1 MRKLSSKKVIVKVGT
16 STLSNEGDLDYK
28 LIRSI
33 ARQISDLK
41 KEGKKFIIVTSGAI
55 GAGCKEVGA
64 RKRPRDILLRQAC
77 AAIGQSKV
85 MEAYH
90 NAFARYNVV
99 VAQILLTYDDFKD
112 MKKYANLRNGISEL
126 LRLGAVPI
134 INENDVVA
142 TDEIEETFG
151 DNDKLSALVCSG
163 IGADLLIMLSDVD
176 GLYNKNPKKSEDVK
190 LIGTVT
196 AITDEIEAMAGEESS
211 ALSVGGMITKIE
223 AAKICMKAGSNMVI
237 VNGGEKNVIKRI
249 IEGEEIGTLFFG
261 KREITIGPQK
271 EMGGDK

>member
-1 MRKLSSKKVIVKVGT
+1 MRKLSSEKVIVKIGT
-16 STLSNEGDLDYK
+16 STLSNKGDLNYK

-33 ARQISDLK
+33 ARQITDLK

-55 GAGCKEVGA
+55 GAGCREVGA
-64 RKRPRDILLRQAC
+64 RKKPSDILLRQAC

-90 NAFARYNVV
+90 NAFAGYNVV

-112 MKKYANLRNGISEL
+112 GKKYANLRNGIGEL

-151 DNDKLSALVCSG
+151 DNDKLSALVCAG

-176 GLYNKNPKKSEDVK
+176 GLYDKNPKKRKDAK
-190 LIGTVT
+190 LVETVT
-196 AITDEIEAMAGEESS
+196 AITDEVEAMASEESS
-211 ALSVGGMITKIE
+211 ALSVGGMVTKIE
-223 AAKICMKAGSNMVI
+223 AAKICMKAGSDMVI
-237 VNGGEKNVIKRI
+237 VNGDEKDVILRVIK
-249 IEGEEIGTLFFG
+249 GEEIGTLFFG
-261 KREITIGPQK
+261 KREITVD
-271 EMGGDK
+271 EL